1 MTPHRI
7 TIDMKKSGYKQFV
20 NIRQSENESHIIY
33 ISLTNGTEP
42 IKLDND
48 MVATVYLEGISKQW
62 ESCDIK
68 DNEIVFTAPI
78 LNVGDT
84 KCQIQL
90 SNNNGYSI
98 SPTFIIVV
106 ENILN
111 VPHFELLE
119 EEPDDWVDN
128 ADSYYTFNGIDYIPV
143 KFSSDRNLLKNLE
156 FHTND
161 HSVGSIV
168 YKRSQAISVSQGR
181 KIYCTTK
188 SNMLSITLKFE
199 YKIGDNLSG
208 KITTKEVDC
217 KAQMPIVTPTITKRQ
232 YLENGYTDVVMSVV
246 ADSSYIDD
254 NYKLTNTM
262 LEYDEKTY
270 INCNTP
276 YFEKGKYY
284 AMVNDYG
291 NVGNSYNALIQA
303 LQEARTYYNKAIKEV
318 SMIDNCLVITYND
331 NTQYKSGDL
340 RGDGIARLDK
350 STDGN
355 VDTYTFVT
363 DKGNTFSFTVTNAD
377 NTRIEDLYTQL
388 GYKTPLTVFNNE
400 VAYIKGLINDLDTK
414 KESIEEHNK
423 SISQLKNSLSIIN
436 TQLSILNNN
445 KVEKDTYTT
454 AIESLQSLVTELQN
468 SKVDTNT
475 YNDEIANLTTAISE
489 LNDKQIDTNAIKE
502 SITELDTKKLNKEEY
517 NQYKENVANTF
528 ATTDNNIKINK
539 TSIESL
545 SKDFNTYKTATDKAV
560 KDNADNIKLL
570 DTNKANL
577 VQSKNLFD
585 MTSYLN
591 FLNALATKSVT
602 NGTLDNIDSSSFTFT
617 TTGHDCYTNGWIAS
631 SGTIFKIQV
640 QQNTTYTMSWDFSGS
655 DGLAFVFFNGV
666 TGSGNMVQTKNS
678 NKKLTFTTKEDTTFV
693 TVRFG
698 INANGTSATI
708 GNIQIELGEVAT
720 DYMPCRVA
728 TGVKELDNKVDKLQ
742 DFNKTKFTAIADEII
757 NNSIKNTTD
766 KASNIVITDSSN
778 YNIVSLVADNDNYN
792 LSLYGK
798 NLQDFKSLV
807 KVLHLNNDVSN
818 DSLTIDNNTISYDM
832 LQGNYCGIY
841 FKYNEFIKD
850 SLLIDK
856 SCVIS
861 LTVTVDKA
869 CTFRLLDENSNK
881 FVSKVLEPYTET
893 QISLPITLNQ
903 STKAITFYGV
913 NITETTHIKLSNIMI
928 ELGSVATEYE
938 DYKDMQSVTQDT
950 DLSTVHTYY
959 PITTVIADSNVQLS
973 YVADTKHYID
983 NKFNELATAIV
994 AHESEVM

>member
-119 EEPDDWVDN
+119 EEPDDWIDN

-156 FHTND
+156 FKTND
-161 HSVGSIV
+161 HSAGSIV
-168 YKRSQAISVSQGR
+168 YKKSQAISVSQGR
-181 KIYCTTK
+181 KIYCTTT

-208 KITTKEVDC
+208 NITTKEVDC

-284 AMVNDYG
+284 TMVNDYG

-318 SMIDNCLVITYND
+318 SMIDNCIVITYND

-363 DKGNTFSFTVTNAD
+363 DKGNTFSFNVTNAD
-377 NTRIEDLYTQL
+377 NTRIDDLYTQL

-400 VAYIKGLINDLDTK
+400 VAYIKELINDLDTK
-414 KESIEEHNK
+414 KESVEEYNK

-436 TQLSILNNN
+436 TQLSILNDN
-445 KVEKDTYTT
+445 KVEKDTYTS
-454 AIESLQSLVTELQN
+454 AIESLQSLVTKLQN

-475 YNDEIANLTTAISE
+475 YSDEIANLTTAISE

-528 ATTDNNIKINK
+528 ANTDNNIKTNK

-545 SKDFNTYKTATDKAV
+545 SKDFNTYKTATDKAI
-560 KDNADNIKLL
+560 ADNTKSI
-570 DTNKANL
+570 KANTTAID
-577 VQSKNLFD
+577 KC
-585 MTSYLN
+585 
-591 FLNALATKSVT
+591 VT
-602 NGTLDNIDSSSFTFT
+602 D
-617 TTGHDCYTNGWIAS
+617 IAS
-631 SGTIFKIQV
+631 NLTLI
-640 QQNTTYTMSWDFSGS
+640 N
-655 DGLAFVFFNGV
+655 
-666 TGSGNMVQTKNS
+666 KN
-678 NKKLTFTTKEDTTFV
+678 
-693 TVRFG
+693 
-698 INANGTSATI
+698 A
-708 GNIQIELGEVAT
+708 
-720 DYMPCRVA
+720 
-728 TGVKELDNKVDKLQ
+728 
-742 DFNKTKFTAIADEII
+742 
-757 NNSIKNTTD
+757 IKNTTD
-766 KASNIVITDSSN
+766 KSTSVVLNDSSDCNIVDLICDS
-778 YNIVSLVADNDNYN
+778 DNYN
-792 LSLYGK
+792 LSIYGK
-798 NLQDFKSLV
+798 NLFNLKNTRIWGNNYVASASLIV
-807 KVLHLNNDVSN
+807 
-818 DSLTIDNNTISYDM
+818 DNNSINFDITP
-832 LQGNYCGIY
+832 GNLCGIY
-841 FKYNEFIKD
+841 TRHNAIVKD
-850 SLLIDK
+850 NLLLDK

-861 LTVTVDKA
+861 LNVTADKD
-869 CTFRLLDENSNK
+869 CKFRLQDDNTNKAEIKNLTSN
-881 FVSKVLEPYTET
+881 VAT
-893 QISLPITLNQ
+893 QFNLPITLNN
-903 STKAITFYGV
+903 SWKAISVYGIDIGE
-913 NITETTHIKLSNIMI
+913 NTHIKISNIMI
-928 ELGSVATEYE
+928 ELGAVATEYE

-959 PITTVIADSNVQLS
+959 PNTTIVSDCDCEVE

-983 NKFNELATAIV
+983 NKFNELATALV
-994 AHESEVM
+994 AHESEVN

>member
-1 MTPHRI
+1 
-7 TIDMKKSGYKQFV
+7 MKKSGYKQFV
-20 NIRQSENESHIIY
+20 NIRQAENESHIIY

-62 ESCDIK
+62 ESCVIK

-119 EEPDDWVDN
+119 EEPDDWIDN

-143 KFSSDRNLLKNLE
+143 KFSSDRNLLANLE
-156 FHTND
+156 FKTND
-161 HSVGSIV
+161 HSAGSIV
-168 YKRSQAISVSQGR
+168 YKKSQAISVSQGR
-181 KIYCTTK
+181 KIYCTTT
-188 SNMLSITLKFE
+188 SNMLSITLKFK

-208 KITTKEVDC
+208 NITTKEVDC

-232 YLENGYTDVVMSVV
+232 YLESGYTDVVMYVV

-254 NYKLTNTM
+254 NYKLRNTM

-284 AMVNDYG
+284 TMVNDYG

-318 SMIDNCLVITYND
+318 SMIDNCIVITYND

-363 DKGNTFSFTVTNAD
+363 NKGNTFSFTVTNAD
-377 NTRIEDLYTQL
+377 NTKIEDLYTQL

-400 VAYIKGLINDLDTK
+400 VAYIKELINDLDTK
-414 KESIEEHNK
+414 KESIGEHNK

-436 TQLSILNNN
+436 TQISILNNN

-454 AIESLQSLVTELQN
+454 AIESLQSLVTKLQN

-489 LNDKQIDTNAIKE
+489 LNDNQIDTNAIKE

-528 ATTDNNIKINK
+528 ANTDNNIKTNK

-545 SKDFNTYKTATDKAV
+545 SKDFNAYKTATNKAV

-585 MTSYLN
+585 LKSYLDMLSN
-591 FLNALATKSVT
+591 NRSPIANGVLNNVDKS
-602 NGTLDNIDSSSFTFT
+602 NNSFTFT
-617 TTGHDCYTNGWIAS
+617 TTGHDCYTSFWLGETS
-631 SGTIFKIQV
+631 FKV
-640 QQNTTYTMSWDFSGS
+640 PVEKNTTYTMSWDFSGS
-655 DGLAFVFFNGV
+655 DGLTLVFFNGV
-666 TGSGNMVQTKNS
+666 SGSGNMVQTKNS

-693 TVRFG
+693 TCRFG
-698 INANGTSATI
+698 ITDGGISATI
-708 GNIQIELGEVAT
+708 GNIQIELGEVVT
-720 DYMPCRVA
+720 DYMPCKIA

-742 DFNKTKFTAIADEII
+742 DFNNDKFNSVADEII

-766 KASNIVITDSSN
+766 KTSNIVITDSSN

-792 LSLYGK
+792 VSLYSK
-798 NLQDFKSLV
+798 NL
-807 KVLHLNNDVSN
+807 LNFDKFTKLTHINAYVDK
-818 DSLTIDNNTISYDM
+818 DSLTIKDNTISYDM
-832 LQGNYCGIY
+832 TEGNYRGIY

-881 FVSKVLEPYTET
+881 SVSKVLEPSTET

-938 DYKDMQSVTQDT
+938 EYKDMQSVTQDT

-959 PITTVIADSNVQLS
+959 PNTIIIADSDVQLS

-983 NKFNELATAIV
+983 NKFKELATAIV
-994 AHESEVM
+994 AHESEVN